1 MKELTLN
8 DCSKRRLDKTYIV
21 VYAIKND
28 INIKK
33 AEYIEKCSIY
43 TLIGIDING
52 YRQFLN
58 IYQDRINNNRFWLD
72 CFESLKS
79 RGLKNILFL
88 SVKAKASKC
97 FSFAAITKSSIKIVL
112 CWKL

>member
-33 AEYIEKCSIY
+33 AEYIETYQY
-43 TLIGIDING
+43 T
-52 YRQFLN
+52 Y
-58 IYQDRINNNRFWLD
+58 
-72 CFESLKS
+72 
-79 RGLKNILFL
+79 
-88 SVKAKASKC
+88 A
-97 FSFAAITKSSIKIVL
+97 
-112 CWKL
+112 CW